1 MTESSNSELR
11 SRRMAELLE
20 FAIAIAVIN
29 GLVTAAVAY
38 FVLIHVAPH
47 LKSIEMYYVLFIVA
61 LIVINGLDYLLSTSI
76 AGEFGVTEQQ
86 TEFPIVI
93 ITIQSAA
100 MALFMLLEYVAPRL
114 RQINIVTSVLT
125 MAVIPYI
132 FTVYNAQRFG
142 LRVADATSMLWFV

>member
-1 MTESSNSELR
+1 MTKSSNSELR
-11 SRRMAELLE
+11 SRGMAELLE

-61 LIVINGLDYLLSTSI
+61 LIVINGIDYLLSTSI
-76 AGEFGVTEQQ
+76 AAEFGVTEQQ
-86 TEFPIVI
+86 TEFPNVI
-93 ITIQSAA
+93 IAIQSSA
-100 MALFMLLEYVAPRL
+100 MALFMLLEYMLPQL
-114 RQINIVTSVLT
+114 RQITVVTTVLT
-125 MAVIPYI
+125 AAVIPYVYA
-132 FTVYNAQRFG
+132 VYNAQRFD

>member
-1 MTESSNSELR
+1 
-11 SRRMAELLE
+11 MAELLE

-38 FVLIHVAPH
+38 FALIHVAPR
-47 LKSIEMYYVLFIVA
+47 LKSIEMYYGLFIVA

-76 AGEFGVTEQQ
+76 AGEFGVTEKQ
-86 TEFPIVI
+86 TEFPILI

-100 MALFMLLEYVAPRL
+100 MALFMLLEYVVPRL
-114 RQINIVTSVLT
+114 RQLNIVTSVLT

-132 FTVYNAQRFG
+132 FTVYNAPRFG